1 MADTPNIRLT
11 FLEANQAQKHITVNE
26 AFRALDALVQ
36 PAVESTGLNT
46 PPGSPVDGARYV
58 VGSSPTA
65 AWAGQAFAIAAWQ
78 DGAWAFYPPA
88 EGWSVSDRA
97 TDASLTFLGDP

>member
-36 PAVESTGLNT
+36 PAVESTGL
-46 PPGSPVDGARYV
+46 PLSAK
-58 VGSSPTA
+58 S
-65 AWAGQAFAIAAWQ
+65 
-78 DGAWAFYPPA
+78 
-88 EGWSVSDRA
+88 
-97 TDASLTFLGDP
+97 

>member
-36 PAVESTGLNT
+36 PLPISAT
-46 PPGSPVDGARYV
+46 PPRPS
-58 VGSSPTA
+58 
-65 AWAGQAFAIAAWQ
+65 QALR
-78 DGAWAFYPPA
+78 PSRTP
-88 EGWSVSDRA
+88 R
-97 TDASLTFLGDP
+97 